1 MKKSNLSI
9 QALRGRQDLDLD
21 YNSIVTLNLP
31 SINCFFFSNLTIVV
45 ENKFFFLS
53 VYLSKKL
60 IGSIM
65 QVYSKRKPEHKSK
78 MAELM
83 KSVDKK
89 ISINNMFKFDKDEE
103 NF

>member
-9 QALRGRQDLDLD
+9 QALRGRQDLD

-31 SINCFFFSNLTIVV
+31 SINCLFFSNLIIVV

-65 QVYSKRKPEHKSK
+65 QVYSKRKPEHKS
-78 MAELM
+78 
-83 KSVDKK
+83 
-89 ISINNMFKFDKDEE
+89 
-103 NF
+103 